1 MTVYK
6 APEILEEK
14 RAREKDVV
22 GKMIR
27 IYCRGK
33 KHVSDGL
40 CFDCQELLAYAGRR
54 IDRCPFMETK
64 TFCASCKVHCYKRDM
79 RAKIKKVMRYSG
91 PWMLLYHPLLTIRH
105 VIDERLH
112 KQQTK
117 KGAVP

>member
-40 CFDCQELLAYAGRR
+40 CFDCQELWPMPVGA
-54 IDRCPFMETK
+54 
-64 TFCASCKVHCYKRDM
+64 
-79 RAKIKKVMRYSG
+79 
-91 PWMLLYHPLLTIRH
+91 LT
-105 VIDERLH
+105 
-112 KQQTK
+112 
-117 KGAVP
+117 AVPLWKPKPFAPAAKFTATRGTCGQKSRK